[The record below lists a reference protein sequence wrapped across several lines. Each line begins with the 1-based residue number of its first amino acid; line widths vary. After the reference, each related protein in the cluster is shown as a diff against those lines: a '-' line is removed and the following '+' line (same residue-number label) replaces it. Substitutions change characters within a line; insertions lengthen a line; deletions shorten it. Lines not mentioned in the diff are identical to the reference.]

1 MKETTT
7 TKYTTVQEYISL
19 LPAKSKAIV
28 KELRKTIQ
36 QAEPEAEE
44 VISYNMPSFQYEGG
58 LVYYAAWRDHISI
71 YPRTA
76 ALEKAL
82 KKELAPYAA
91 SKGTLKFPLSE
102 PVPFALI
109 SKIVKIRLQE
119 NIDKIKKKAKQ

>member
-1 MKETTT
+1 MNETTT
-7 TKYTTVQEYISL
+7 TKYTTVQEYISS

-36 QAEPEAEE
+36 QAAPEAEE

-119 NIDKIKKKAKQ
+119 NIDKIKKKAKK

>member
-36 QAEPEAEE
+36 QAAPEAEE

-119 NIDKIKKKAKQ
+119 NIDKIKKKAKK

>member
-1 MKETTT
+1 MKETAT

-36 QAEPEAEE
+36 QAAPEAEE

-119 NIDKIKKKAKQ
+119 NIDKIKKKAKK